1 MPAKRHWTKWRGTEK
16 KESFCFSSVF
26 NQKQATKGLDIK
38 VLKTRFYKAFFH
50 YKIFPQVCDLRNFF
64 SRTNFFPGFSRSLMF
79 FNPGALQSFFSRG
92 FKISA
97 FLRMSKDAQNLGFC
111 RKVAPIPP
119 PREFPPSSLKP
130 VLLSG

>member
-1 MPAKRHWTKWRGTEK
+1 MPAKRHLTKWRGTEK

-50 YKIFPQVCDLRNFF
+50 YKIFGSSFF
-64 SRTNFFPGFSRSLMF
+64 LVRIFFPGFSRSLMF

-130 VLLSG
+130 VLLSGC